1 MPPRAPDDNALPQ
14 AASVRQTRRNDVRT
28 SNPIFS
34 RWGAARDTGRADT
47 YARQPVGSSVG
58 GRPTDD
64 YLANPYAPGADT
76 PAQTGRSAV
85 TMDDVLVRT
94 GMTLGTVALTAVLSW
109 LLLPVDEANLGM
121 SYGLAVGAA
130 LVAFVLSM
138 IQAFKRTPSPALIL
152 GYAAFEGVFLGVLSS
167 TVSTYLSPGVVVQ
180 AVLGTFAVAAGVL
193 IAYRMRW
200 IRVNQRF
207 TGFVAAAATGFL
219 LLLVADALFSLFG
232 AGNGLGFHSGGLG
245 IVFGVIGILLGA
257 AFLALDFKQ
266 VEDAVAYGAPRE
278 EAWLAA
284 FGLTTTLV
292 WIYLEVLRV
301 LTIFNSDN

>member
-1 MPPRAPDDNALPQ
+1 M
-14 AASVRQTRRNDVRT
+14 RT
-28 SNPIFS
+28 SNPFLS
-34 RWGAARDTGRADT
+34 RWGGADDTGRTA
-47 YARQPVGSSVG
+47 ARTGRPVGVTVG

-64 YLANPYAPGADT
+64 YTTNPYAPGADT
-76 PAQTGRSAV
+76 SPRTGGTAV
-85 TMDDVLVRT
+85 TMDDVVVRT
-94 GMTLGTVALTAVLSW
+94 ATTLGTVVLTAVLSW
-109 LLLPVDEANLGM
+109 LLLPVDEANLSR

-130 LVAFVLSM
+130 LVAFVLSLV
-138 IQAFKRTPSPALIL
+138 QSFKRHPSPPLIL

-167 TVSTYLSPGVVVQ
+167 TVSTYIAAGVVVQ

-207 TGFVAAAATGFL
+207 TGFVAAAATGFVL
-219 LLLVADALFSLFG
+219 LLLADVLFSAFG

-245 IVFGVIGILLGA
+245 IVFGIVGILLGA
-257 AFLALDFKQ
+257 AFLAMDFKQ

-284 FGLTTTLV
+284 FGLTLTLV

-301 LTIFNSDN
+301 LSIFNSDN

>member
-1 MPPRAPDDNALPQ
+1 M
-14 AASVRQTRRNDVRT
+14 RT

-34 RWGAARDTGRADT
+34 RWGAARDAGPADA
-47 YARQPVGSSVG
+47 YAHRPVGATVG
-58 GRPTDD
+58 DRSTDD
-64 YLANPYAPGADT
+64 YATNPYVPGADT
-76 PAQTGRSAV
+76 SPRTDGTAV
-85 TMDDVLVRT
+85 TMDDVIVRT
-94 GMTLGTVALTAVLSW
+94 GTMLGTVALAAVLSW
-109 LLLPVDEANLGM
+109 LALPVDEANIGR
-121 SYGLAVGAA
+121 SYGIATGAA

-138 IQAFKRTPSPALIL
+138 VQAFKRTPSPALIL

-167 TVSTYLSPGVVVQ
+167 TISTYIAPGVVVQ
-180 AVLGTFAVAAGVL
+180 AVLGTFAVSTGVL
-193 IAYRMRW
+193 VAYRMRW
-200 IRVNQRF
+200 IRVTQRF

-219 LLLVADALFSLFG
+219 LLLVADLLFSAFG
-232 AGNGLGFHSGGLG
+232 AGNGLGFNSGGLG
-245 IVFGVIGILLGA
+245 ILFGVIGILLGA

-284 FGLTTTLV
+284 FGLTMTLV

>member
-1 MPPRAPDDNALPQ
+1 M
-14 AASVRQTRRNDVRT
+14 RT

-34 RWGAARDTGRADT
+34 RWGATRDAGSAGAYHRE
-47 YARQPVGSSVG
+47 PVGATV
-58 GRPTDD
+58 DD
-64 YLANPYAPGADT
+64 SPAGDYRTNPYASRADSGLR
-76 PAQTGRSAV
+76 TGTTAV
-85 TMDDVLVRT
+85 TMDDVIVRT
-94 GMTLGTVALTAVLSW
+94 ATTLGTVALTAVLSW
-109 LLLPVDEANLGM
+109 LLLPVDEANIGR
-121 SYGLAVGAA
+121 SYGLSAGAA
-130 LVAFVLSM
+130 LVALVLSM
-138 IQAFKRTPSPALIL
+138 VQAFKRTPSPALIL

-167 TVSTYLSPGVVVQ
+167 TVSTYIAPGVVVQ

-200 IRVNQRF
+200 IRVTRRF
-207 TGFVAAAATGFL
+207 AGFLAAAATGFL
-219 LLLVADALFSLFG
+219 LLLVADSLFSAFG

-257 AFLALDFKQ
+257 AFLALDLKQ

-284 FGLTTTLV
+284 FGLTMTLV

>member
-1 MPPRAPDDNALPQ
+1 MK
-14 AASVRQTRRNDVRT
+14 T

-34 RWGAARDTGRADT
+34 RWGATRDAGQADA
-47 YARQPVGSSVG
+47 YARRPVGAAVG
-58 GRPTDD
+58 GRPADD
-64 YLANPYAPGADT
+64 YLTNPYAPGADT
-76 PAQTGRSAV
+76 SERTTGRNAV

-94 GMTLGTVALTAVLSW
+94 GTTLGTVALTAVLSW

-138 IQAFKRTPSPALIL
+138 IQAFKRAPAPALIL

-180 AVLGTFAVAAGVL
+180 AVLGTFAVSAGVL

-200 IRVNQRF
+200 IRVDQRF

-219 LLLVADALFSLFG
+219 LLLVADALFSAFG

>member
-1 MPPRAPDDNALPQ
+1 M
-14 AASVRQTRRNDVRT
+14 RT

-34 RWGAARDTGRADT
+34 RWGVADTGRTDAHT
-47 YARQPVGSSVG
+47 RQPVGASVG
-58 GRPTDD
+58 RRPTDD
-64 YLANPYAPGADT
+64 YLANPYAPGADASPRASRDT
-76 PAQTGRSAV
+76 I

-94 GMTLGTVALTAVLSW
+94 GMTLGTAALTAVLSW

-130 LVAFVLSM
+130 LVAFVLSI
-138 IQAFKRTPSPALIL
+138 IQAFKQAPSPALIL

-180 AVLGTFAVAAGVL
+180 AVLGTFAVSAGVL

-207 TGFVAAAATGFL
+207 AGFVAAAATGFL

-245 IVFGVIGILLGA
+245 IAFGVVGILLGA

-284 FGLTTTLV
+284 FGLTMTLV

>member
-1 MPPRAPDDNALPQ
+1 M
-14 AASVRQTRRNDVRT
+14 RT

-34 RWGAARDTGRADT
+34 RWGATRAAEPAQARR
-47 YARQPVGSSVG
+47 PVGVTAG
-58 GRPTDD
+58 GRPADE
-64 YLANPYAPGADT
+64 YLTNPYAPGADT
-76 PAQTGRSAV
+76 PAATARDAV
-85 TMDDVLVRT
+85 TMDDVIVRT
-94 GMTLGTVALTAVLSW
+94 GTTLGTVALTAVLSW
-109 LLLPVDEANLGM
+109 LLLPVDEANLGH

-138 IQAFKRTPSPALIL
+138 IQAFKRSPSPALIL

-180 AVLGTFAVAAGVL
+180 AVLGTFAVSAAVL
-193 IAYRMRW
+193 LAYRMRW
-200 IRVNQRF
+200 IRVDRRF
-207 TGFVAAAATGFL
+207 AGFVASAATGFL
-219 LLLVADALFSLFG
+219 LLLAADLLFSAFG

-245 IVFGVIGILLGA
+245 ILFGIIGVVLGA
-257 AFLALDFKQ
+257 GFLALDFKQ

-301 LTIFNSDN
+301 LTLFNSDN